1 MVGIVIFPIY
11 FHDLKLPVGRLLG
24 LKKLPYGVE
33 GGLEDF
39 ALQGCWLIA
48 TIV

>member
-1 MVGIVIFPIY
+1 MVGIVIFPFD
-11 FHDLKLPVGRLLG
+11 FHDLKFPVVRLLG
-24 LKKLPYGVE
+24 LTKLPYGVE

-39 ALQGCWLIA
+39 ALHGSWLIA